1 MVRFRGPQ
9 ARSEWLGLGEAS
21 RLLGVAPGTLRRW
34 SDDGR
39 VSAFTTPGGHRRYR
53 RTALERLIPG
63 ERVARPSV
71 ARSGVTGSRLA
82 RAYRREAQAAA
93 RSMPWLDGLTEEQ
106 RAWFRSHGRE
116 LATELVTYV
125 DADNDEVARLSLNTA
140 AQQAAAYGRM
150 AAGLGLSLG
159 QTVEGFLQ
167 FRRPFLH
174 QLGLFSGRR
183 GLDATDT
190 HELIEKAESAMDRL
204 LLSAMTGHGVERV
217 VERRNRDGQPP
228 LMAE

>member
-1 MVRFRGPQ
+1 
-9 ARSEWLGLGEAS
+9 
-21 RLLGVAPGTLRRW
+21 
-34 SDDGR
+34 
-39 VSAFTTPGGHRRYR
+39 
-53 RTALERLIPG
+53 
-63 ERVARPSV
+63 
-71 ARSGVTGSRLA
+71 VTGPRLA

-93 RSMPWLDGLTEEQ
+93 RSLPWLDGLTDEQ
-106 RAWFRSHGRE
+106 RNWFRSHGRD
-116 LATELVTYV
+116 LASELVAYV
-125 DADNDEVARLSLNTA
+125 DAQDDEVARVSLNTA

-150 AAGLGLSLG
+150 ASGLGLSLG

-190 HELIEKAESAMDRL
+190 SELIEKAESAMDRL

-217 VERRNRDGQPP
+217 GERRRRVARLPEGPAA
-228 LMAE
+228 LEE